1 MRNSGLKI
9 LLSGAAVLAPFHAAM
24 AQDAA
29 APTAPAAPTAQEETY
44 PGEILVT
51 AQRREERVQDIPVAI
66 TAFGGQQVEKL
77 GILSLENLA
86 PRVPSRSEE
95 RRVGKECVSTCRS
108 RWSPYH

>member
-51 AQRREERVQDIPVAI
+51 AQRREERGQDIPVAI
-66 TAFGGQQVEKL
+66 TAFGGQQVE
-77 GILSLENLA
+77 
-86 PRVPSRSEE
+86 RSEA
-95 RRVGKECVSTCRS
+95 RRVGNESVSRVESGGSRYEAKKRRTSNRS
-108 RWSPYH
+108 TIQ